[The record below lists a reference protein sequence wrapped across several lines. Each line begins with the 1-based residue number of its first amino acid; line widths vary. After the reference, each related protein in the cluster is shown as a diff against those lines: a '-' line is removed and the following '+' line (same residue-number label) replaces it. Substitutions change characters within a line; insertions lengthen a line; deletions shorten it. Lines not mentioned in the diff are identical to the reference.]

1 MKHLGYAKWE
11 YTPTGRGF
19 DSYVGYLQGQCDYYN
34 KTFGVV
40 NAVFDRPMHGF
51 DFWRC
56 EPHAKP
62 SP

>member
-1 MKHLGYAKWE
+1 MQA
-11 YTPTGRGF
+11 
-19 DSYVGYLQGQCDYYN
+19 QCDYYN

-40 NAVFDRPMHGF
+40 NAVLDRPMHGF